1 MNRNRAR
8 KVAVVTSIALL
19 GFGLA
24 GCAGSTTSTAPQSAS
39 EVEAPAAPADLTGDW
54 VQSNSKSEDSY
65 QAATIT
71 ADTIEINWVADGGDT
86 VSLYW
91 AGSYAAPTAEGSF
104 TWESVNDTSKTDSAM
119 LASGDPTKEFTYEN
133 DVISYQASALGTTT
147 KIELKR
153 K

>member
-1 MNRNRAR
+1 MNSNRAR
-8 KVAVVTSIALL
+8 KAAVTLSIALL
-19 GFGLA
+19 GFGLT
-24 GCAGSTTSTAPQSAS
+24 GCAGSTTSAAPEGSTEA
-39 EVEAPAAPADLTGDW
+39 EAPAVPADLAGDW

-71 ADTIEINWVADGGDT
+71 ADTIEINWISDGGDT
-86 VSLYW
+86 FSLYW
-91 AGSYAAPTAEGSF
+91 AGSYVAPTAAGSF
-104 TWESVNDTSKTDSAM
+104 TWESANDTSKTGSAM

-133 DVISYQASALGTTT
+133 EVISYQASALGTTT

>member
-1 MNRNRAR
+1 MNSNRPR
-8 KVAVVTSIALL
+8 KAAVAISIVLL
-19 GFGLA
+19 GFGLF
-24 GCAGSTTSTAPQSAS
+24 GCAGSTSSTAPQSETGA
-39 EVEAPAAPADLTGDW
+39 EAPAAPADLTGEW

-71 ADTIEINWVADGGDT
+71 ADTIEISWVADGGDT

-91 AGSYAAPTAEGSF
+91 AGSYEAPSSAGSF
-104 TWESVNDTSKTDSAM
+104 SWDSANDTSKTDSAM
-119 LASGDPTKEFTYEN
+119 LASGEPTKEFSFEN
-133 DVISYQASALGTTT
+133 DVISYQASALGTTM

>member
-8 KVAVVTSIALL
+8 EAAVVMLIALL

-24 GCAGSTTSTAPQSAS
+24 GCAGSTTSTAPESAAVS
-39 EVEAPAAPADLTGDW
+39 EAPAAPADLTGDW
-54 VQSNSKSEDSY
+54 VQSNSKSEASY

-71 ADTIEINWVADGGDT
+71 SDTIEINWVTDGGET

-91 AGSYAAPTAEGSF
+91 AGSYEAPTSGGSF
-104 TWESVNDTSKTDSAM
+104 TWESANDTSKTGSAM
-119 LASGDPTKEFTYEN
+119 LASGDPTKEFTYED

-147 KIELKR
+147 KIELER

>member
-1 MNRNRAR
+1 MNRNRAP
-8 KVAVVTSIALL
+8 KVAVVLSIALL

-24 GCAGSTTSTAPQSAS
+24 GCSGSTTSTPPESAS
-39 EVEAPAAPADLTGDW
+39 EAAAPAAPADLTGEW

-91 AGSYAAPTAEGSF
+91 AGSYEAPTSEGSF
-104 TWESVNDTSKTDSAM
+104 TWESANDTSKTGSAM
-119 LASGDPTKEFTYEN
+119 LASGDPTKGFTYEN
-133 DVISYQASALGTTT
+133 DTISYQASALGTTT